1 MAASISTGTL
11 FKVGN
16 AASPE
21 VFSTLAQVQEI
32 KWSGYNR
39 KIVDVYTMD
48 SSYPTRMVGSHDP
61 MNVELKLLFDG
72 GIAAHEA
79 MRTKLVAGTAGNY
92 QIVLPDAGTYQ
103 VQFAG
108 LVTKFEIDALTA
120 EGAEVVANVTIE
132 ITALPTVTP

>member
-39 KIVDVYTMD
+39 KTVDVYTMD
-48 SSYPTRMVGSHDP
+48 SSYPTRMIGSHDP

-79 MRTKLVAGTAGNY
+79 MRTKLVAGTSGNY
-92 QIVLPDAGTYQ
+92 QIILSDAGAF
-103 VQFAG
+103 QFPG
-108 LVTKFEIDALTA
+108 LVTKFDLDAFTA